1 MTSTSSVTSVAGGP
15 PTVSVVIPT
24 LNAARFACQ
33 AVESVHAQRNL
44 PAACRLE
51 IIVVDNGSTD
61 GTPDL
66 LRHTFGDRVRIV
78 PETSSRGAAAARNAG
93 ISVAA
98 GGLIATLDADDTWMP
113 EKLAL
118 QLALLDARP
127 DVSFVFCHGSE
138 FADPAGCAPCRE
150 QSLPFPSA
158 SALLGRREAFAAAG
172 PFPPFRSGEFIAW
185 YGWTQSLGLVS
196 HVLPQTL
203 VRRRVHASNS
213 TRDRTALEDYP
224 LAIRWQLEKRRE
236 LEAGRP
242 RRS

>member
-1 MTSTSSVTSVAGGP
+1 MIPLPAVAGGP
-15 PTVSVVIPT
+15 PTLSVVIPA

-33 AVESVHAQRNL
+33 AVESVHAQRDL
-44 PAACRLE
+44 PAECRLE
-51 IIVVDNGSTD
+51 VIVVDNGSTD

-66 LRHTFGDRVRIV
+66 LRRTFGHRVRIV
-78 PETSSRGAAAARNAG
+78 SETSSRGPAAARNAG

-113 EKLAL
+113 EKLVL

-150 QSLPFPSA
+150 ESLPFPSA

-213 TRDRTALEDYP
+213 TRDRAAIADYP

-236 LEAGRP
+236 LESGRS
-242 RRS
+242 RGS